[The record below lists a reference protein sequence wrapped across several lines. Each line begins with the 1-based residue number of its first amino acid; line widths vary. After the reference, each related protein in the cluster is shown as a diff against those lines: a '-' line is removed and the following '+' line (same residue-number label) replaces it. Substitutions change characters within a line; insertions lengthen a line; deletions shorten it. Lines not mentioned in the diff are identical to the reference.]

1 MAGVRGRNPHSSP
14 AGFGE
19 ACALARDLA
28 AMDGIRALRDRLWHA
43 LQDRFDDRVRLN
55 GHLEYRL
62 PNTVNVS
69 FVGRVGADVLA
80 ALDGVAAST
89 GSACHSGRVT
99 LSPVLAAMGIAEQVG
114 MGAIRFSLGRHTTAD
129 EIDTVV
135 AKLSA
140 IARG

>member
-1 MAGVRGRNPHSSP
+1 M
-14 AGFGE
+14 
-19 ACALARDLA
+19 
-28 AMDGIRALRDRLWHA
+28 
-43 LQDRFDDRVRLN
+43 
-55 GHLEYRL
+55 
-62 PNTVNVS
+62 
-69 FVGRVGADVLA
+69 
-80 ALDGVAAST
+80 
-89 GSACHSGRVT
+89 T

>member
-1 MAGVRGRNPHSSP
+1 
-14 AGFGE
+14 
-19 ACALARDLA
+19 
-28 AMDGIRALRDRLWHA
+28 MDGIRALRDRLWHA